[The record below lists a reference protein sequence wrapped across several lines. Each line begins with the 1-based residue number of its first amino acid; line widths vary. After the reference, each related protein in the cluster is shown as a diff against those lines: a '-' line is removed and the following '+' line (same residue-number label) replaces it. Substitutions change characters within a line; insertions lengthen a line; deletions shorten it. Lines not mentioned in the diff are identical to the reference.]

1 MKKLCMILPLTL
13 ILCFIVGCQD
23 KEAMAELEE
32 LKAQAEVEEQN
43 KELIRNYFKELDKGN
58 AEIFREVFATDAA
71 YYFPSGITEPMSLEQ
86 EIEQFKTFHN
96 AIPDFVYNVEEIISA
111 GDKVIVRFI
120 ARGTHTGEIEEMGIP
135 ATGNKVEVSSII
147 IFRIENGKV
156 VEERQDADM
165 LGLMMQLGMELKPKE
180 EEKE

>member
-1 MKKLCMILPLTL
+1 MKKLCMILPLAF
-13 ILCFIVGCQD
+13 ILCFMVGCQD

-32 LKAQAEVEEQN
+32 IKAQAEVEEQN
-43 KELIRNYFKELDKGN
+43 MEVVRNYFKELDKGN
-58 AEIFREVFATDAA
+58 AEVFREVYAPDAA

-86 EIEQFKTFHN
+86 EIEQFKMFHN
-96 AIPDFVYNVEEIISA
+96 AIPDLVHNIEEIISA

-135 ATGNKVEVSSII
+135 ATGNEVEISSII

-156 VEERQDADM
+156 VEERQEADM
-165 LGLMMQLGMELKPKE
+165 LGFMLQFGMELKPKE
-180 EEKE
+180 AEK

>member
-1 MKKLCMILPLTL
+1 MKKSHMVIPLVILLYFT
-13 ILCFIVGCQD
+13 FGCQD
-23 KEAMAELEE
+23 KEAMAELEAM
-32 LKAQAEVEEQN
+32 KAQAEVEQQN
-43 KELIRNYFKELDKGN
+43 RELIRNYFKELDKGN

-96 AIPDFVYNVEEIISA
+96 AIPNFAYNVEEIISV

-135 ATGNKVEVSSII
+135 ATENKVEVSSII

-165 LGLMMQLGMELKPKE
+165 LGLMQQLGMELKPKE
-180 EEKE
+180 GEK

>member
-1 MKKLCMILPLTL
+1 M
-13 ILCFIVGCQD
+13 VGCQD

-32 LKAQAEVEEQN
+32 MKAQAEVEEQN

-58 AEIFREVFATDAA
+58 AEIFREVYAPDAA

-86 EIEQFKTFHN
+86 EIEQFKMFHN
-96 AIPDFVYNVEEIISA
+96 AIPDLVHNIEEIISVR
-111 GDKVIVRFI
+111 DKVIVRFI

-135 ATGNKVEVSSII
+135 ATGNEVEVSSII

-156 VEERQDADM
+156 VEERQEADM
-165 LGLMMQLGMELKPKE
+165 LGFMQQFGMELKPKE
-180 EEKE
+180 AEKK